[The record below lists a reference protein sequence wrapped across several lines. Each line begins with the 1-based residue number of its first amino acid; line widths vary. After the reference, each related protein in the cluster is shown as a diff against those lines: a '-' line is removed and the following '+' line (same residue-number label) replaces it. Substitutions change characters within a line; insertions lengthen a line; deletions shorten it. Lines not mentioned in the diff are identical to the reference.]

1 MAHKTVLLISTDEEY
16 NRNIEE
22 QLASELGEHVQLEM
36 ITDRAYLEEYLKS
49 PHKVDTLLT
58 EEKLMPE
65 ITAAIAARAAFL
77 LTEETG
83 TGNQEISKYGGAQAL
98 IRALDPAL
106 LRNNGG
112 IESRETKIID
122 ICSVAGGSGKTST
135 ALGVAARLAS
145 MGRKVLY
152 ISTESFQ
159 NFNSFLNTDS
169 CMSDNLLKCMATH
182 SNQLAE
188 TAVSEIMHGK
198 FDYIPQ
204 IGMITSVYQVDE
216 QSMLEMAEAIRQ
228 VRVYDYILIEHPEDI
243 TKYTYIAL
251 MKSERLIITTLQDK
265 ASYEKLKRLYSFTG
279 SSIGEC
285 VIVCGKYHQDEYC
298 VWKNDNEIK
307 IPVSEYVPFSKDFNI
322 ENMENSGIYKATAEA
337 IR

>member
-106 LRNNGG
+106 LRNNGASG
-112 IESRETKIID
+112 SRETRVID
-122 ICSVAGGSGKTST
+122 VCSVSGGSGKTLAALYT
-135 ALGVAARLAS
+135 ARRLAE

-152 ISTESFQ
+152 VNAQSFQ
-159 NFNSFLNTDS
+159 
-169 CMSDNLLKCMATH
+169 
-182 SNQLAE
+182 
-188 TAVSEIMHGK
+188 
-198 FDYIPQ
+198 
-204 IGMITSVYQVDE
+204 
-216 QSMLEMAEAIRQ
+216 
-228 VRVYDYILIEHPEDI
+228 
-243 TKYTYIAL
+243 
-251 MKSERLIITTLQDK
+251 
-265 ASYEKLKRLYSFTG
+265 
-279 SSIGEC
+279 
-285 VIVCGKYHQDEYC
+285 
-298 VWKNDNEIK
+298 
-307 IPVSEYVPFSKDFNI
+307 DF
-322 ENMENSGIYKATAEA
+322 
-337 IR
+337 